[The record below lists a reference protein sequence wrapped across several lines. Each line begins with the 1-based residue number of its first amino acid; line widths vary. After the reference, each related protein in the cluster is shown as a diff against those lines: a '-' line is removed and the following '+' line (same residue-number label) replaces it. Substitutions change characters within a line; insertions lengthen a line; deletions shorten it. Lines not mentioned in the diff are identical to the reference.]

1 MPIVNLSER
10 STVATEFGR
19 WQALN
24 GPLGVTG
31 FGVNAFTADVGEVI
45 DSTSHD
51 ETESG
56 QQELYVVLV
65 GSAVVTVDGVEHV
78 ATPGT
83 LIAAPDP
90 ATVRSLRVLESGTR
104 ILCIGAAPGTGDE
117 GYGDWIVPA

>member
-1 MPIVNLSER
+1 VPIVNLSEI
-10 STVATEFGR
+10 STVATEYGR

-24 GPLGVTG
+24 GPLGLTG
-31 FGVNAFTADVGEVI
+31 FGVNAFTADVGERI
-45 DSTSHD
+45 ESGHD

-56 QQELYVVLV
+56 QEELYVVLA

-83 LIAAPDP
+83 LISAPNP
-90 ATVRSLRVLESGTR
+90 ATMRSLRVLESGTR

-117 GYGDWIVPA
+117 GY

>member
-1 MPIVNLSER
+1 VPIVNLSEL
-10 STVATEFGR
+10 STVTTAYGR

-24 GPLGVTG
+24 TPLGLSG
-31 FGVNAFTADVGEVI
+31 FGVNAFTADIGESL
-45 DSTSHD
+45 DSSHD

-56 QQELYVVLV
+56 QQELYVVLT

-78 ATPGT
+78 ANPGT

-104 ILCIGAAPGTGDE
+104 ILCIGAPPGSGDE
-117 GYGDWIVPA
+117 GYGDWVVPA

>member
-1 MPIVNLSER
+1 MPIVNLSEL

-24 GPLGVTG
+24 APLGVTG
-31 FGVNAFTADVGEVI
+31 FGINAFTGDIGE
-45 DSTSHD
+45 TNETTHD
-51 ETESG
+51 ETDSG
-56 QQELYVVLV
+56 QQELYVVLT

-90 ATVRSLRVLESGTR
+90 ATTRSLRVLESGTR

-117 GYGDWIVPA
+117 GYGDWIVPG